1 MSSSGPEHLDPAGP
15 RGGSA
20 GRPIAGR
27 KVSGHPRRPVEPQ
40 VLEALRLSP
49 AGATVAT
56 VLRALAGLTALTPD
70 RQIWWASV
78 KAAETRAYPA

>member
-1 MSSSGPEHLDPAGP
+1 MSSSAPEHLDPAGP

-27 KVSGHPRRPVEPQ
+27 EVSGRLPWMLVVPAPVGLAFL
-40 VLEALRLSP
+40 VLP
-49 AGATVAT
+49 
-56 VLRALAGLTALTPD
+56 LAGLTALTPD

-78 KAAETRAYPA
+78 KAAETHAYPA